1 MINIESKYI
10 NLDHMDIFENLR
22 NNTVLDF
29 CDCFE
34 KCETFQNMKITPLG
48 VVYEYKKG
56 HFIGYDKN
64 TFKIENYGTDLR
76 PFLMSG
82 IIVPLLSVEIGDLVF
97 SHNEAFIVREVK
109 KDRIYGV
116 NLKTLEEKQIFTQK
130 RDEIKFYISFQTI
143 FEISMYNANNKIS
156 EIMDFLFTII
166 LQKIYDSGFDS
177 VDVKLEKLEEEGT
190 EVYFSRPNSTWIK
203 DMLEDM
209 GYLDVITLKIMM
221 IMAKQLGVNFVNIY
235 TTK

>member
-109 KDRIYGV
+109 KSR
-116 NLKTLEEKQIFTQK
+116 EEGKYINDKVFK
-130 RDEIKFYISFQTI
+130 EIVK
-143 FEISMYNANNKIS
+143 KIS
-156 EIMDFLFTII
+156 KKE
-166 LQKIYDSGFDS
+166 
-177 VDVKLEKLEEEGT
+177 
-190 EVYFSRPNSTWIK
+190 
-203 DMLEDM
+203 
-209 GYLDVITLKIMM
+209 
-221 IMAKQLGVNFVNIY
+221 
-235 TTK
+235 

>member
-34 KCETFQNMKITPLG
+34 KCETFQNIKITPLG

-116 NLKTLEEKQIFTQK
+116 NLKTL
-130 RDEIKFYISFQTI
+130 
-143 FEISMYNANNKIS
+143 
-156 EIMDFLFTII
+156 
-166 LQKIYDSGFDS
+166 
-177 VDVKLEKLEEEGT
+177 
-190 EVYFSRPNSTWIK
+190 
-203 DMLEDM
+203 
-209 GYLDVITLKIMM
+209 
-221 IMAKQLGVNFVNIY
+221 
-235 TTK
+235 